1 MRTNDNYQRE
11 RFIEQNLPL
20 VHSLAHRYT
29 GRGIEYDD
37 LFAAGSLGL
46 VKAYDGFDESKG
58 YSFSTYAVP
67 VILGEIRR
75 LFRDGGAVKV
85 SRSLKELALSINRER
100 AKLESALNRA
110 PTVNELSER
119 LNVTPEEIAA
129 ASDAALPPVSL
140 TGSDDDGGK
149 VTDIP
154 DGMSE
159 DKLIDSIALSQAISG
174 LNSRDK
180 ELIRLRYF
188 CDMTQ
193 AKTAK
198 LLGMTQVSVS
208 RREKAVLGELRQNLH

>member
-1 MRTNDNYQRE
+1 MLTNDKIQRE
-11 RFIEQNLPL
+11 QYIEQNLPL

-29 GRGIEYDD
+29 GRGVEYDD

-58 YSFSTYAVP
+58 FSFSTYAVP

-100 AKLESALNRA
+100 AKLESELNRE
-110 PTVNELSER
+110 PTLSELSRR
-119 LNVTPEEIAA
+119 LNVPPEEIAA

-140 TGSDDDGGK
+140 TGSDDDGNK
-149 VTDIP
+149 VADIP
-154 DGMSE
+154 DGSNE
-159 DKLIDSIALSQAISG
+159 ERLIDKIALSQALDG
-174 LNSRDK
+174 LSDRDK

-208 RREKAVLGELRQNLH
+208 RQEKALLGTLRQNLQ

>member
-1 MRTNDNYQRE
+1 MLVNDTTQRE
-11 RFIEQNLPL
+11 RFFEQNLPL

-29 GRGIEYDD
+29 GRGVEYDD

-46 VKAYDGFDESKG
+46 VKAYNGFDESKG
-58 YSFSTYAVP
+58 FSFSTYAVP

-85 SRSLKELALSINRER
+85 SRTLKELALSINRER
-100 AKLESALNRA
+100 AKLESALGRE
-110 PTVNELSER
+110 PTLSELSAR
-119 LNVTPEEIAA
+119 LNVPPEEIAA
-129 ASDAALPPVSL
+129 ASDASLPPVSL

-149 VTDIP
+149 VADIP
-154 DGMSE
+154 DGTSE
-159 DKLIDSIALSQAISG
+159 ERLIDSIALSQAIDALS
-174 LNSRDK
+174 DK
-180 ELIRLRYF
+180 DNELIRLRYF

-208 RREKAVLGELRQNLH
+208 RREKALLVALRQNLR

>member
-1 MRTNDNYQRE
+1 MLKDDYMQRE

-29 GRGIEYDD
+29 GRGVEYDD

-46 VKAYDGFDESKG
+46 VKAYNGFDNSKG
-58 YSFSTYAVP
+58 FSFSTYAVP

-100 AKLESALNRA
+100 AKLEAELNRE
-110 PTVNELSER
+110 PTLSELSSR
-119 LNVTPEEIAA
+119 LNVPPEEIAA

-140 TGSDDDGGK
+140 TGSDDDSNK
-149 VTDIP
+149 VIDIP
-154 DGMSE
+154 DSSTE
-159 DKLIDSIALSQAISG
+159 EQLINKIALFQALSG
-174 LNSRDK
+174 LNDRDK
-180 ELIRLRYF
+180 ELIKLRYF

-208 RREKAVLGELRQNLH
+208 RREKALLCTLRQKLR